1 MIFHDVKMELF
12 HLSGVRKGV
21 ILVLILFY
29 MIGKYHGLGHVSL
42 CPMRVGEANMEM
54 CEESDV

>member
-29 MIGKYHGLGHVSL
+29 MIDGFADFLVDQDFQAVHILPKVHKARI
-42 CPMRVGEANMEM
+42 M
-54 CEESDV
+54 